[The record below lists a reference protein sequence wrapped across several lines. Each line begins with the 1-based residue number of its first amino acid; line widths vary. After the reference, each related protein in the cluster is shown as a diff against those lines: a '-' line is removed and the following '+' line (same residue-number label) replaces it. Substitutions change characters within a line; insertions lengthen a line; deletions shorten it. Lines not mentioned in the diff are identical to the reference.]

1 MGRQRTL
8 ARRAAL
14 QGLYQWQVSGRD
26 LRDVEAL
33 LRGDAELAAE
43 LEGMETAYFRELL
56 RGIAERVSDLD
67 SAISPFLDRPVAQV
81 DPVERAI
88 LRIGAFELLDR
99 PEIPYRV
106 VINEAVD
113 LAKIFGAEQSHRFI
127 NGVLD
132 HLAAEARAVE
142 RRG

>member
-1 MGRQRTL
+1 MSRKRTL

-26 LRDVEAL
+26 LRDVETYL
-33 LRGDAELAAE
+33 LGDPELAAE
-43 LEGMETAYFRELL
+43 FEGMETEYFRELL
-56 RGIAERVSDLD
+56 RGVASRVSGLD
-67 SAISPFLDRPVAQV
+67 EAVVPFLDRPMAQV
-81 DPVERAI
+81 GPVERAI
-88 LRIGAFELLDR
+88 LRIGAFELIHR
-99 PEIPYRV
+99 PEVPYRV

-113 LAKIFGAEQSHRFI
+113 LAKVFGAEQSHRFV

-132 HLAAEARAVE
+132 HLAADSRAAE